1 MGVSGYLNLDGGEI
15 QKYQGTDHRMTLPSF
30 LPNISRPGN
39 ASRLPAVSP
48 HAFTPRVPAPTR
60 SYFKMDIDD
69 LLQEFEDKSVPAG
82 TRDINDLTQAWIA
95 ERTAPEILPY
105 QNDLLERL
113 MERIRAQ
120 VR

>member
-1 MGVSGYLNLDGGEI
+1 MR
-15 QKYQGTDHRMTLPSF
+15 H
-30 LPNISRPGN
+30 
-39 ASRLPAVSP
+39 VSP
-48 HAFTPRVPAPTR
+48 QFLHTRSLLASLPPRG

-69 LLQEFEDKSVPAG
+69 LLQEFDDKSVPAG